1 MGSHSRSDDRS
12 SHSKHARSSSRRDD
26 DSSSRSHK
34 RHRSSRDDDDSR
46 RDRKHSS
53 RSEGKRTRSRS
64 RSRDRHRS
72 SRDKRDRRDVDAAD
86 NDGDDDEWEEKAPEG
101 AAAPPAQGQRPPVDS
116 VGTFEIGSMPTAQG
130 LRRLEQENLTDGYGE
145 GDVGG
150 SSSRGGGLFGLP
162 QTGQDHADLFGSL
175 GTERKRREPKEKV
188 DPTNMMGQSSRELNK
203 AYWQGTPNPASTS
216 SAAAAASSSAA
227 PASGSPAPGSTGSA
241 WRMTKLKRT
250 YEAAEEEGRPVEE
263 VALERYGS
271 LADFEEAKEERR
283 ILDERSGRR
292 QSRRE
297 SGYGAAAGAR
307 TPTGMAADGG
317 GRRFVFTETGTEGAS
332 ASGSRP
338 SSRQGFRRPGEAPPS
353 IARSSSTSS
362 IVNAAAGGG
371 SASRPSTPIPSVFT
385 PPVARRAPSQLAQS
399 ATLVDPDPTSTG
411 AAVSAVASAASA
423 SGSARP
429 VLTQSELN
437 KLQARVLKARLMDSD
452 EAGALEQEYER
463 ERRRAEEAGPP
474 VRDHEVMEQTLGGS
488 RSQGQDV
495 QVLPTMDGRG
505 RLYDVGVGTEVADKH
520 EEERKAKGRRGK
532 KEPTFQSH
540 DPKTGEVLRTNADDD
555 ALSLGDL
562 VRQERFGGGATD
574 QRALDSEFANRIA
587 TDARFSTDL
596 DYIDENAEKLAR
608 KKMKS
613 EAMKR
618 QFAINDYARTKKA
631 LDSCTLC
638 YSDEGDPPKAPV
650 VALGTRTYLA
660 LMENE
665 ELVPGHC
672 RIVPVQHYLSCLE
685 IDEEEGWDEIKNF
698 MKTLMQMFASDDK
711 GVVFFETIT
720 SHKGQRHSYIEAIP
734 VPFDLF
740 DQLPIYFSEAIS
752 TSESEWAQHKKLITF
767 TPARPFRRSLVPN
780 LPYFAVQFDYKGEKG
795 FGHIIEGVDDAP
807 DRDLDGEEIR
817 GEFGEK
823 GGGEFPRY
831 FAQEIIGNLLS
842 LEPRKWRKPRRLDR
856 RDQAQRVADFRK
868 RYDRFDWTKML
879 AGGSGSA
886 DAAGSGRRLRQK
898 TQRRIRGLVLLLCCF
913 SPSLAWYALSDAP
926 DGFIRLLEVRLC
938 MPKRS
943 HGVDTAPSS
952 SLRCSRSFPAPPLP
966 LSADSSLHRRLSALS
981 SMQQSSIRAARPS
994 EPDRAR
1000 TGQGSEVGREWA
1012 NEGGAGGGAHGGGSW
1027 WTREDLE
1034 HGRAHSAGAARDAGA
1049 AGAASGGQPAGALA
1063 GAATSMP
1070 FTFSSPAGTSGS
1082 LAGLAQPSSAG
1093 LHLAPGGYSYA
1104 DAYAVPPSAYLSPAF
1119 QPFSPPLASPVPGAA
1134 TTPTSPSPHHLG
1146 FYMNGSEYAASDP
1159 AAGPTA
1165 GAMLTPPS
1173 SAFVPPAGIVHPVVL
1188 SWAGGSEPGT
1198 VRVQTEATTSRHS
1211 QAEKDKIR
1219 GEALLRKRPSQAVE
1233 IKKPPPRSEAN
1244 AVASATPTVAS
1255 GDAGAMASSAT
1266 ASSADPPASLAPA
1279 SAPSTSSPAFIFS
1292 AAVANFTPRS
1302 GVSSSAPPSQTE
1314 PSEHVSP
1321 PTTPLDCS
1329 SGSTCIIAAA
1339 KSASSVERPTE
1350 VTSTPASA
1358 SVRPLVPYGLS
1369 DSESSSA
1376 EASDDERQSGT
1387 QELPA
1392 RAHERST
1399 SPPSEGPVSQA
1410 DNDDAAGDHEHE
1422 IKREVETTKTLPPSP
1437 ADPLQPGELENEETE
1452 SPAAGEL
1459 AVKQEDERTPEPD
1472 SPPPSSAQLAALA
1485 EPYSPAKDRTASAQ
1499 PTLLQSSDLGEIVR
1513 EVKKEAK
1520 ENESIEPES
1529 VEEGQPPHKRVRT
1542 SELAGAGL
1550 VENASSN
1557 AFGSFLHANFAS
1569 SATKS
1574 GAAEPVVRPDA
1585 LVPSSR
1591 FSASSA
1597 LVPSASPWPS
1607 FHLDPHMTPP
1617 TGPFAA
1623 APFAAATPSFN
1634 PAAQPFFP
1642 GFGPLTRSPVALST
1656 DQLLVPQP
1664 FGPPAPPGAHGPTHS
1679 SSLSPGAVSVSDVK
1693 YQTVV
1698 ELLEK
1703 AQHENGVHRR
1713 KLDKYAALHAS
1724 DVQKVAALKAGHANE
1739 VRRLQDERDK
1749 EKKAHSDAETRFET
1763 ATRARAQLERDHRQL
1778 RDEVQRRKAKSAES
1792 EQRRTADELEMRL
1805 LVERRQLEA
1814 QFAQRERDLK
1824 AAADEREEQLRDKFK
1839 KQMLAW
1845 VDEKAGLEVAITE
1858 QAERHEDVL
1867 AAVESRIRAVSEKL
1881 SQTEAAEQQLR
1892 VERTAKETAAAT
1904 TLAAVQAEV
1913 DSKNAD
1919 IKTRDDSLGSLQA
1932 EHDALKVEYAE
1943 VAAKLA
1949 DTKQPAHPDAAAS
1962 QQVMDLRRKLNDQHT
1977 SLLCTAAELKE
1988 KAKECETLKANRA
2001 TLQRQN
2007 DLVTAQLGFSERKV
2021 KDAENKLKESEA
2033 AVKQLQNGHSPLAAL
2048 VDSTNKANEN
2058 YKRECALLKES
2069 LGPMSAVV
2077 TEAVEIIVTLENDK
2091 RDLTDALGHTL
2102 ANFDEYA
2109 ETSEGT
2115 IAALRHVALD
2125 REALAEDAKSK
2136 LDKLKEHARGKVDE
2150 VRAERDQAR
2159 AALAEEVKA
2168 RSGVEGLFNVK
2179 NAAMNDKL
2187 KKAEAAGDELRQR
2200 NNQLEQLV
2208 LNLEGQRESERKK
2221 LEEANRSTRM
2231 AAEQQVANAT
2241 AENDSLRK
2249 TLEKLQAENTELKT
2263 TRRGTSALASKPFVS
2278 KTAGLFSKTT
2288 TTA

>member
-34 RHRSSRDDDDSR
+34 RHRSSRDDDDGSR

-86 NDGDDDEWEEKAPEG
+86 NNNDDDEWEEKAPEG

-116 VGTFEIGSMPTAQG
+116 VGTFEIGSMPTAQA

-162 QTGQDHADLFGSL
+162 QTGQDDADLFGSL

-283 ILDERSGRR
+283 VLDERSGRR

-297 SGYGAAAGAR
+297 SGYGAATDAR

-353 IARSSSTSS
+353 IARSSSASS
-362 IVNAAAGGG
+362 IVNAAAAGG
-371 SASRPSTPIPSVFT
+371 STSRPSTPIPSVFT

-411 AAVSAVASAASA
+411 AAVSAVASASSASA
-423 SGSARP
+423 SARP

-463 ERRRAEEAGPP
+463 ERRRAEEAGPA
-474 VRDHEVMEQTLGGS
+474 VRDHEGMEQTLGGS
-488 RSQGQDV
+488 RTQGQDV

-532 KEPTFQSH
+532 KEPNFQSH
-540 DPKTGEVLRTNADDD
+540 DPKTGEVLRNQADDD

-698 MKTLMQMFASDDK
+698 MKTLMQMFANDDK

-879 AGGSGSA
+879 AGGGGSA
-886 DAAGSGRRLRQK
+886 TAGGSGRRLH
-898 TQRRIRGLVLLLCCF
+898 T
-913 SPSLAWYALSDAP
+913 PP
-926 DGFIRLLEVRLC
+926 EVCLC

-966 LSADSSLHRRLSALS
+966 LSPDSSLHRRLSALS
-981 SMQQSSIRAARPS
+981 SMQQSSLRAARPS

-1000 TGQGSEVGREWA
+1000 TGEASEVGRNWA
-1012 NEGGAGGGAHGGGSW
+1012 NEDGAGGGAHGGGSW

-1034 HGRAHSAGAARDAGA
+1034 QSRAHSAGAARDAGA
-1049 AGAASGGQPAGALA
+1049 AGATSGGQPAGALA
-1063 GAATSMP
+1063 GAVTSMP
-1070 FTFSSPAGTSGS
+1070 FTFSSPAGTSVS

-1093 LHLAPGGYSYA
+1093 LHLAPGRYSYA

-1119 QPFSPPLASPVPGAA
+1119 HPFSPPLASPVPVAA

-1165 GAMLTPPS
+1165 GARPTPPS
-1173 SAFVPPAGIVHPVVL
+1173 SAFVPPAGVVHPVVL

-1198 VRVQTEATTSRHS
+1198 VRVQNEATTLRLS

-1233 IKKPPPRSEAN
+1233 IKRPPPRPGAN
-1244 AVASATPTVAS
+1244 AHTSATPTVAA
-1255 GDAGAMASSAT
+1255 GDAGALASSAT
-1266 ASSADPPASLAPA
+1266 ASSADPPASLAHA
-1279 SAPSTSSPAFIFS
+1279 SAPSISSPTFTFS
-1292 AAVANFTPRS
+1292 AAVADFTPRS
-1302 GVSSSAPPSQTE
+1302 SATTSVPPSQSE

-1329 SGSTCIIAAA
+1329 SGSTCIVAAA
-1339 KSASSVERPTE
+1339 ESASSVARPSE
-1350 VTSTPASA
+1350 VASTRL
-1358 SVRPLVPYGLS
+1358 RPLVPYGLS
-1369 DSESSSA
+1369 DSESSSV
-1376 EASDDERQSGT
+1376 EGSDDEHLSGT
-1387 QELPA
+1387 QGLPA
-1392 RAHERST
+1392 AAHERST
-1399 SPPSEGPVSQA
+1399 SPPSEGPVSQDED
-1410 DNDDAAGDHEHE
+1410 DNAASDNKHE
-1422 IKREVETTKTLPPSP
+1422 IKPEIEPIETPPPSP
-1437 ADPLQPGELENEETE
+1437 ADPLQPGEINKEDKKASLA
-1452 SPAAGEL
+1452 SEL
-1459 AVKQEDERTPEPD
+1459 AVKQEDEPTPEPA
-1472 SPPPSSAQLAALA
+1472 STPPSSAQLAALA
-1485 EPYSPAKDRTASAQ
+1485 EPYSPVKHRPASAQ
-1499 PTLLQSSDLGEIVR
+1499 PTLPHSNDMVEDAR
-1513 EVKKEAK
+1513 EVKQEQ
-1520 ENESIEPES
+1520 EDESIEPES
-1529 VEEGQPPHKRVRT
+1529 VEEEQPPHKRVRT
-1542 SELAGAGL
+1542 SEAAGAGSIGSG
-1550 VENASSN
+1550 SSN
-1557 AFGSFLHANFAS
+1557 PFGSFLHANFAS
-1569 SATKS
+1569 STNKS
-1574 GAAEPVVRPDA
+1574 GAADPVVRPDA

-1617 TGPFAA
+1617 AGPFAA
-1623 APFAAATPSFN
+1623 APFAAAPFPAATPSFN

-1656 DQLLVPQP
+1656 DQHLVPSP
-1664 FGPPAPPGAHGPTHS
+1664 FGPPAPSGAHGPTHN

-1713 KLDKYAALHAS
+1713 KLDKYATLHAS
-1724 DVQKVAALKAGHANE
+1724 DVQNFASLKAKHANE
-1739 VRRLQDERDK
+1739 IRRLQDERDK
-1749 EKKAHSDAETRFET
+1749 EKKAHSDAEKRFEA

-1814 QFAQRERDLK
+1814 QFAQREPDLK

-1858 QAERHEDVL
+1858 QAERHKDVL

-1913 DSKNAD
+1913 DSKTAE
-1919 IKTRDDSLGSLQA
+1919 IKARDDSLASLQA
-1932 EHDALKVEYAE
+1932 EHDALKVEYAAIATRLVE
-1943 VAAKLA
+1943 TEQHGRP
-1949 DTKQPAHPDAAAS
+1949 DTAVS
-1962 QQVMDLRRKLNDQHT
+1962 QQVRDLRRKLDDQHT
-1977 SLLCTAAELKE
+1977 SLQCTAAELKE
-1988 KAKECETLKANRA
+1988 KAKECETLKADRA

-2021 KDAENKLKESEA
+2021 KDTENKLKESEA

-2048 VDSTNKANEN
+2048 VDSTNKANESL
-2058 YKRECALLKES
+2058 KREGALLKES
-2069 LGPMSAVV
+2069 LGAMSAVV
-2077 TEAVEIIVTLENDK
+2077 AEAVEIIVKFEADD
-2091 RDLTDALGHTL
+2091 RDLSEALGHTL
-2102 ANFDEYA
+2102 ANFDEFA
-2109 ETSEGT
+2109 ETSEGV
-2115 IAALRHVALD
+2115 IAALREVALD
-2125 REALAEDAKSK
+2125 REALAEDANSK
-2136 LDKLKEHARGKVDE
+2136 LDKLKEHARGKMDE
-2150 VRAERDQAR
+2150 VRAERDKAR

-2200 NNQLEQLV
+2200 ACSNATSLPGLEGVQNNQLEQLV

-2221 LEEANRSTRM
+2221 LEEANRSTRT

-2249 TLEKLQAENTELKT
+2249 TLEKLQAENSELKT
-2263 TRRGTSALASKPFVS
+2263 MRRGTSALASKPFVS
-2278 KTAGLFSKTT
+2278 KTAGLFSKTM